1 MIAVAVLVVTCP
13 CAAGLAT
20 PAVTARAADLLMREG
35 IVLKSGAA
43 LERLGQVDHVFAD
56 KTGTLTTAQ
65 LELDASPNDVLRR
78 AAGLAAASSHPL
90 ARALVAA
97 CPAVP
102 AEDVLEIVGQG
113 MSTPDGAK
121 LGSAAFVGTNS
132 TRDGPELWYRSADGS
147 LTRFGFSETPRQGLQ
162 GFFDGLAARSIP
174 LTLLSGDQQ
183 SSVQKFA
190 ELQRIADWRA
200 EQQPEDKLAILQNSP
215 GMALMLGD
223 GINDTLALS
232 VAPISASFAQ
242 ATQIAQSASD
252 IVLLQPR
259 PDRLIIAI
267 DLARKAQKLI
277 RQNLGFATIYNLITV
292 PLALV
297 GWLSPLLAAI
307 LMSSSSIIVLG
318 NGLRLKVQS

>member
-1 MIAVAVLVVTCP
+1 MLEVT
-13 CAAGLAT
+13 
-20 PAVTARAADLLMREG
+20 
-35 IVLKSGAA
+35 
-43 LERLGQVDHVFAD
+43 
-56 KTGTLTTAQ
+56 
-65 LELDASPNDVLRR
+65 
-78 AAGLAAASSHPL
+78 
-90 ARALVAA
+90 
-97 CPAVP
+97 
-102 AEDVLEIVGQG
+102 GQG
-113 MSTPDGAK
+113 MNAPDGAK
-121 LGSAAFVGTNS
+121 LGSAAFVGTDSNC
-132 TRDGPELWYRSADGS
+132 DGPELWYRSADGD
-147 LTRFGFSETPRQGLQ
+147 LTRFGFSEIPRCGLQ
-162 GFFDGLAARSIP
+162 EFLDGLAARSIP
-174 LTLLSGDQQ
+174 LTLLSGDQRT
-183 SSVQKFA
+183 SVQKFA
-190 ELQRIADWRA
+190 VSQGIGDWRA
-200 EQQPEDKLAILQNSP
+200 EQRPDDKLAILRHGP